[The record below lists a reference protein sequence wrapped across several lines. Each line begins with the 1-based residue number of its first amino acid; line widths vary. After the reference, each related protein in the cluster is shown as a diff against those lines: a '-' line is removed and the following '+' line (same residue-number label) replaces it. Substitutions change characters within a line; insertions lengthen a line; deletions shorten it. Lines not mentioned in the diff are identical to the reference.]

1 MSTLHIYQSNVG
13 SKLILRS
20 PLVQLAEQWRDRS
33 GSTEPIILMTH
44 SKVEELDY
52 VSRNYLLYPLDC
64 KSADELIAFVVQRGG
79 ELKQNAKLKGVTL
92 MGIHFT
98 LPWLPVENPET
109 VGEPTDRAGVLE
121 IVEFPAEEVKYIH
134 VDSQIVQALAKWK
147 QDSSFAAPIVIW
159 SIVDSDDEP
168 AHRSTRLLWPT
179 DERHV
184 TSLLAKLQSEK
195 KLKVFLSPVPNP
207 GSYGD
212 PWGKVSDLS
221 CVLPT
226 EEEPEVTIRR
236 ETAYAQVV
244 NRKAVTAPAESSP
257 RQSADSD
264 SKGRLSADSESKG
277 RVSTLK
283 RSSDDLELSHDK
295 RKFSLF
301 HRKKHK

>member
-44 SKVEELDY
+44 SRVEELDY
-52 VSRNYLLYPLDC
+52 TSRNYLLYPLDS
-64 KSADELIAFVVQRGG
+64 KSADELTSFVVQRGG
-79 ELKQNAKLKGVTL
+79 ELKQNAKLKGMTL
-92 MGIHFT
+92 TGIHFT

-147 QDSSFAAPIVIW
+147 QDSSFTAPIVIW
-159 SIVDSDDEP
+159 SVVDTDDDP

-184 TSLLAKLQSEK
+184 AALLAKLESEK
-195 KLKVFLSPVPNP
+195 KLKVYLSPVPNP
-207 GSYGD
+207 GSYAD

-221 CVLPT
+221 CILPAD
-226 EEEPEVTIRR
+226 EEPEVSIQRQ
-236 ETAYAQVV
+236 TAYAYVV
-244 NRKAVTAPAESSP
+244 RRRTSTESSRP
-257 RQSADSD
+257 LETSQKLSADSD
-264 SKGRLSADSESKG
+264 TRDRLSPPP
-277 RVSTLK
+277 K
-283 RSSDDLELSHDK
+283 RISDDSSQELNHEK
-295 RKFSLF
+295 RKFSIF
-301 HRKKHK
+301 HRKKHNK